1 MPPFADSLLPH
12 APAFLAAL
20 SRLAGLF
27 VFAPIL
33 SSAMLPGKIRA
44 FLAIALTAAVYPTLD
59 HSAIVPL
66 RLDILD
72 LAPAMAT
79 EALIGVT
86 IGLIAGLP
94 LMAVQ
99 MGGLIMGQQMG
110 MGLATI
116 YNPANDTENDS
127 LGQLLFFLAMGVFV
141 MTGGL
146 DVMVRAVVFTFV
158 SVPIGAFTEP
168 GARSAL
174 EAVSGLVASGFELAV
189 RVSAPVLCILSV
201 ETVASGLLM
210 KTSPQMNIMA
220 IGFPLRIT
228 LGMGALYASLG
239 AVHEAAGGDVEAA
252 LRGALEWASSL
263 GVVSGGASGGVA
275 GGGA

>member
-33 SSAMLPGKIRA
+33 SSSMLPGKIRA

-59 HSAIVPL
+59 HTAMAPL
-66 RLDILD
+66 RLDLLD

-86 IGLIAGLP
+86 IGLVAGLP
-94 LMAVQ
+94 LMAIQ

-110 MGLATI
+110 LGLAVV
-116 YNPANDTENDS
+116 YNPANDTESES

-141 MTGGL
+141 ALGGL
-146 DVMVRAVVFTFV
+146 DGMVRALVFTFA
-158 SVPIGAFTEP
+158 SVPIGAFAGE
-168 GARSAL
+168 RSAL

-189 RVSAPVLCILSV
+189 RVSAPVLCLLSV

-239 AVHEAAGGDVEAA
+239 AMHEAAGGDVQGA
-252 LRGALEWASSL
+252 LRAALEWAVGL
-263 GVVSGGASGGVA
+263 GAHT